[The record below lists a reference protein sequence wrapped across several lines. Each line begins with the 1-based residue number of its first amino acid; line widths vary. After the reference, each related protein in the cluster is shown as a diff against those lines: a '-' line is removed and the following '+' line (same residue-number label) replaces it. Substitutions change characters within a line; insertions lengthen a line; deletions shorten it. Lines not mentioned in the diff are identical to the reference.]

1 MPAEVLLDITEI
13 SVAYPKNGST
23 IPVVDRASFHINRGE
38 FLAIVG
44 ESGCGK
50 SQLVLALCGLSPR
63 QAEIRKIINAS
74 RVVKMSMIF
83 QEPLSALNPV
93 LTIGEQVREALA
105 SPAGKKEDRAAVI
118 DLLSAVG
125 IDDAENRLEQYPHE
139 FSGGM
144 RQRVLIAMALAREPD
159 LLIADEP
166 TTALDVTVQRQILEL
181 LKEIQEQRN
190 LTILFITHDLSI
202 LPHLAQRIMVMYA
215 GKIIEAGTMDDIIH
229 SPRHPYTQKLL
240 ATAQLEKTEED
251 EFVSIPGTVPIPGE
265 YPAGCRFAPRCTI
278 AREDCSQKEPDWQQ
292 DRDHGWACPVTMSD
306 AH

>member
-1 MPAEVLLDITEI
+1 MPDKVLLDIQEI
-13 SVAYPKNGST
+13 SVAYVKNGST

-50 SQLVLALCGLSPR
+50 SQLALALTGLSPR
-63 QAEIRKIINAS
+63 QAVVRKSIRTPHP
-74 RVVKMSMIF
+74 VVMSMIF

-93 LTIGEQVREALA
+93 MTIGEQVREAL
-105 SPAGKKEDRAAVI
+105 KKKTSAKKDRSEVVR
-118 DLLSAVG
+118 LLEAVG
-125 IDDAENRLEQYPHE
+125 IDQAEQRLKQYPHQ

-181 LKEIQEQRN
+181 LKVIQEERN

-202 LPHLAQRIMVMYA
+202 LPYLARRIMVMYA
-215 GKIIEAGTMDDIIH
+215 GKIVESGSVNDMINT
-229 SPRHPYTQKLL
+229 PYHPYTQKLL
-240 ATAQLEKTEED
+240 ATAQLDRSED
-251 EFVSIPGTVPIPGE
+251 GEFISIPGTVPIPGE
-265 YPAGCRFAPRCTI
+265 YPPGCRFAPRCAI
-278 AREDCSQKEPDWQQ
+278 AREDCSQGDPDWQ
-292 DRDHGWACPVTMSD
+292 RDGDHRWACPVVKTG
-306 AH
+306 AP